1 MRATRLY
8 LVCLSLAALAVTPA
22 FAAHTYLGTWKVTD
36 AKAAPW
42 YDGNGAKP
50 DIDAKFAHATLT
62 FAKSSIKGPAPL
74 GCKKVKY
81 TVSTVGPEDLFEG
94 GLKNPQKDAAALGF
108 KNNKIMS
115 VNEGCLRSDADI
127 EMDYA
132 FIDND
137 TALFGLDNVIYT
149 MKRAPAAKKP

>member
-1 MRATRLY
+1 MRAARLH

-22 FAAHTYLGTWKVTD
+22 FAADTYLGTWMVSD
-36 AKAAPW
+36 AKVAPW

-50 DIDAKFAHATLT
+50 DIDAKLAHATFT
-62 FAKSSIKGPAPL
+62 FAKGSITALAPL

-94 GLKNPQKDAAALGF
+94 GLKNPQKDATALGF

-115 VNEGCLRSDADI
+115 VNEGCLSSDADI

-132 FIDND
+132 FVDND
-137 TALFGLDNVIYT
+137 TALFGLNNVIYT

>member
-1 MRATRLY
+1 MRAARLH
-8 LVCLSLAALAVTPA
+8 LVCLLLAALAVTPA
-22 FAAHTYLGTWKVTD
+22 FAADAYQGTWKVVD
-36 AKAAPW
+36 AKVAPW

-50 DIDAKFAHATLT
+50 DIDATLAHATLT

-94 GLKNPQKDAAALGF
+94 GLKNPQKDAATLGF
-108 KNNKIMS
+108 KSNKIMS
-115 VNEGCLRSDADI
+115 VNEGCLRSDADV

-132 FIDND
+132 FVDND
-137 TALFGLDNVIYT
+137 TALFGLDNVIYPI
-149 MKRAPAAKKP
+149 KRVAAAKKP

>member
-8 LVCLSLAALAVTPA
+8 LACLSLAALAVTPA
-22 FAAHTYLGTWKVTD
+22 FAADTYLGTWKVTD
-36 AKAAPW
+36 AKVAPW

-50 DIDAKFAHATLT
+50 DIDPKLAHATLT
-62 FAKSSIKGPAPL
+62 FAKSSIKAPAPL

-108 KNNKIMS
+108 KSNKIMS

-132 FIDND
+132 FVDND
-137 TALFGLDNVIYT
+137 TAVFGLNNVIYT